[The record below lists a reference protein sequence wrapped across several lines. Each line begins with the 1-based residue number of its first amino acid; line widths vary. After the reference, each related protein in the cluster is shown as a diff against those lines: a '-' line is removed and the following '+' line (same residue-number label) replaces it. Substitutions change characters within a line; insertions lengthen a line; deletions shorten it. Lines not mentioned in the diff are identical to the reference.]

1 MGVNEIHQLLQRSN
15 KGEICHNF
23 IVDAQEDISK
33 AIFFIRI
40 MGFQRLLLFGFMY
53 AMVMP
58 SSSLKLL
65 NLRRYRAE
73 GTVGRFVVPREKLE
87 VVIRDRI
94 NQDNQCGNCEY
105 FYQNIS
111 LRKIHDYNNI
121 KRYCD
126 HYDHFYNIVVMSF
139 ASPPTIINVCGCF
152 FLVHFNSCGYV
163 STQIPA
169 GQALQ

>member
-87 VVIRDRI
+87 VVIRDRSCLAAVPH
-94 NQDNQCGNCEY
+94 NSRWKKLFTGTNFVKRSLSDNQIY
-105 FYQNIS
+105 F
-111 LRKIHDYNNI
+111 L
-121 KRYCD
+121 
-126 HYDHFYNIVVMSF
+126 
-139 ASPPTIINVCGCF
+139 
-152 FLVHFNSCGYV
+152 
-163 STQIPA
+163 
-169 GQALQ
+169 